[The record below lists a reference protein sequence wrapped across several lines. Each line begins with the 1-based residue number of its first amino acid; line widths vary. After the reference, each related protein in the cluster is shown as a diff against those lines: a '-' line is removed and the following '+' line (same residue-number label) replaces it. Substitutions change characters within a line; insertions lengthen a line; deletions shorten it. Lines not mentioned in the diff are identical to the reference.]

1 MIVKERMQDTD
12 MKINKRTH
20 IKRSRGAVIF
30 DTLNVIF
37 MIVLCFLCLYPI
49 WYVIVNSFN
58 DAKDAMMGGL
68 YWWPRKFSLEN
79 YRTVFADSTVAQAFK
94 VTIGKTLL
102 GTALNVFF
110 TAMIAYPLSKEKLV
124 GRKIYMAIGTI
135 TMFFAGGMIPTFI
148 LYKKMHLLNNFLVY
162 IIPAAFNFFNL
173 LIFINFF
180 REIPASLE
188 ESAEID
194 GASVW
199 KIFMR
204 IILPLSKPVLATIAL
219 FAGVGQWNDYWG
231 GLMYMTNRVDLE
243 PIQTFLYRMVAQ
255 VQSSQMANSATNIV
269 AADTTSTSIKLA
281 AMVITTLPICCVYP
295 FLQKYFVKGM
305 MVGAVK
311 E

>member
-1 MIVKERMQDTD
+1 
-12 MKINKRTH
+12 MKIAKSTH
-20 IKRSRGAVIF
+20 IKRSKGTFIF
-30 DTLNVIF
+30 DTLNVTF
-37 MIVLCFLCLYPI
+37 MVILCFLCIYPI

-58 DAKDAMMGGL
+58 DAKDAMMGGI

-79 YRTVFADSTVAQAFK
+79 YLTVFADSSVLQAFK
-94 VTIGKTLL
+94 VTLGKTIL
-102 GTALNVFF
+102 GTAINVFF
-110 TAMIAYPLSKEKLV
+110 TAMVAYPLSKTNLI
-124 GRKIYMAIGTI
+124 GRKYYMAMGTI

-148 LYKKMHLLNNFLVY
+148 LFKQMHLLNNFLVY
-162 IIPAAFNFFNL
+162 IIPTAFNFFNL

-188 ESAEID
+188 ESAKID
-194 GASVW
+194 GAGDW

-204 IILPLSKPVLATIAL
+204 LILPLSKPVLATIAL

-243 PIQTFLYRMVAQ
+243 PIQTYLYRMVAQ
-255 VQSSQMANSATNIV
+255 VQSSQVAGSISAANITAS
-269 AADTTSTSIKLA
+269 DTTSTSIKLA

>member
-1 MIVKERMQDTD
+1 
-12 MKINKRTH
+12 
-20 IKRSRGAVIF
+20 
-30 DTLNVIF
+30 
-37 MIVLCFLCLYPI
+37 
-49 WYVIVNSFN
+49 
-58 DAKDAMMGGL
+58 
-68 YWWPRKFSLEN
+68 
-79 YRTVFADSTVAQAFK
+79 
-94 VTIGKTLL
+94 
-102 GTALNVFF
+102 
-110 TAMIAYPLSKEKLV
+110 
-124 GRKIYMAIGTI
+124 
-135 TMFFAGGMIPTFI
+135 
-148 LYKKMHLLNNFLVY
+148 
-162 IIPAAFNFFNL
+162 
-173 LIFINFF
+173 
-180 REIPASLE
+180 
-188 ESAEID
+188 
-194 GASVW
+194 
-199 KIFMR
+199 MR

>member
-1 MIVKERMQDTD
+1 
-12 MKINKRTH
+12 MKIAKSTR
-20 IKRSRGAVIF
+20 IKRSKGSVIF
-30 DTLNVIF
+30 DTINTIF
-37 MIVLCFLCLYPI
+37 MLVLCFLCLYPI

-58 DAKDAMMGGL
+58 DAKDAML
-68 YWWPRKFSLEN
+68 KEIYWWPRMFSLEN
-79 YRTVFADSTVAQAFK
+79 YQTVFADSSVIQAFK

-102 GTALNVFF
+102 GTAVNVFF
-110 TAMIAYPLSKEKLV
+110 TAMVAYPLSKENLV
-124 GRKIYMAIGTI
+124 GRKFYMALGTV

-148 LYKKMHLLNNFLVY
+148 LFKKLMLLNNFLVY

-188 ESAEID
+188 ESAKID
-194 GASVW
+194 GGGVF
-199 KIFMR
+199 KIFMK

-243 PIQTFLYRMVAQ
+243 PIQTYLYRMVAQ
-255 VQSSQMANSATNIV
+255 VQSSQVAGSISASNIT
-269 AADTTSTSIKLA
+269 ASDTTSTSIKLA

-305 MVGAVK
+305 MIGAVK

>member
-1 MIVKERMQDTD
+1 
-12 MKINKRTH
+12 MKKTH
-20 IKRSRGAVIF
+20 TSHKIKRSRGTLIF
-30 DTLNVIF
+30 DTINTLI
-37 MIVLCFLCLYPI
+37 MLIICFLCIYPI

-58 DAKDAMMGGL
+58 DAKDAMLGNI
-68 YWWPRKFSLEN
+68 YWWPRVFSLQN
-79 YRTVFADSTVAQAFK
+79 YQTVFEDKSVLQAFK
-94 VTIGKTLL
+94 VTIGKTIL
-102 GTALNVFF
+102 GTTINVFF
-110 TAMIAYPLSKEKLV
+110 TAMIAFPLSKKHLI
-124 GRKIYMAIGTI
+124 GRKYYMAFGTI
-135 TMFFAGGMIPTFI
+135 TMFFSGGIIPTFI
-148 LYKKMHLLNNFLVY
+148 LFKHINLLNNFLVY

-188 ESAEID
+188 ESAKID
-194 GASVW
+194 GANEW
-199 KIFMR
+199 KIFMK

-219 FAGVGQWNDYWG
+219 FAGVGQWNDYFG

-243 PIQTFLYRMVAQ
+243 PIQTYLYRMVAQ
-255 VQSSQMANSATNIV
+255 VQSNQVAGSISAANITAS
-269 AADTTSTSIKLA
+269 DTTSTSIKLA